1 MELFGILVII
11 VMLVILGER
20 VFSLDKKLFGLEDR
34 LSGENHVT
42 RSELNDLMI
51 KIDNLKLEEISE
63 IRNKCNEV
71 LNKIK

>member
-34 LSGENHVT
+34 LSGENRVT

-51 KIDNLKLEEISE
+51 KIDNLKFEEISE